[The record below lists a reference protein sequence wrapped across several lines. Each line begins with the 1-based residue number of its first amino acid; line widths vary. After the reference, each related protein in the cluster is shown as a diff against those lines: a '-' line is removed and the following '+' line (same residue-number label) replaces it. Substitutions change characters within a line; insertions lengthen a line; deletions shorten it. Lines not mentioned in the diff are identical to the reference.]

1 MELEQILA
9 AETNAAVLAAMV
21 ASFSEVHK
29 NPHANGR
36 DFVIVP
42 VGGGQWKVEYLERPN
57 VPNRKSG
64 IVNVYDVASL
74 CEYANRHL
82 DVDSSVIYA
91 RLDPAKF
98 IAILND
104 HGSQHQEAAGWGDHR
119 CVFDLKFSPEYAV
132 WIAKSGKPMNQAD
145 FGEFIEANLP
155 DFTQPPGAAM
165 YELALNFRAKQEASY
180 SGAIRTQSGD
190 IELSF
195 TQKTTEAAG
204 AVAGKMTVPE
214 RFSIEIPVWAGLNQ
228 KKQKF
233 DARLRYR
240 LGGGT
245 VTFTFDLDR
254 PHKVVERAFEDVLSV
269 IREKV
274 KAPVFFG
281 LPQGA

>member
-1 MELEQILA
+1 MELEQIL
-9 AETNAAVLAAMV
+9 EVNTNAAVLAAMV
-21 ASFSEVHK
+21 ACFSEVHK
-29 NPHANGR
+29 NPHQDGR

-42 VGGGQWKVEYLERPN
+42 AGGGQWKVEYLERP
-57 VPNRKSG
+57 PLPIRKSG
-64 IVNVYDVASL
+64 IVDVYDVESL
-74 CEYANRHL
+74 CKYADRHL
-82 DVDSSVIYA
+82 DKDFSVIYA
-91 RLDPAKF
+91 RLNPAKF
-98 IAILND
+98 IAVLND
-104 HGSQHQEAAGWGDHR
+104 HGMGHKDATGWGDHH
-119 CVFDLKFSPEYAV
+119 CVFDLKHSPEYAA
-132 WIAKSGKPMNQAD
+132 WIARSGKPMDQAQ

-190 IELSF
+190 IELTY
-195 TQKTTEAAG
+195 TQKTTDAVG

-228 KKQKF
+228 KKHAF
-233 DARLRYR
+233 AARLRYR

-245 VTFTFDLDR
+245 VAFTFELDR

-274 KAPVFFG
+274 AAPVFFG